1 MGTPDPRQS
10 PVTLKL
16 NKEFKRAYYRGGYR
30 ANPVLVTYLVRTHLK
45 QVRYGV
51 TTGKK
56 IGNAV
61 SRNRARRLIR
71 AAFEQV
77 CRDYGW
83 KDNADVPG
91 LDFVFVAREK
101 TPLVKS
107 TDVYRAMSGQ
117 IRALLQDPARRK

>member
-1 MGTPDPRQS
+1 MES
-10 PVTLKL
+10 PTSKKGPITLKL

-30 ANPVLVTYLVRTHLK
+30 ANPVLVTYLVKTHLK
-45 QVRYGV
+45 QVRYGI

-56 IGNAV
+56 IGKAV

-71 AAFEQV
+71 TAFFAV
-77 CRDYGW
+77 CKDYGW
-83 KDNADVPG
+83 DTAEILPG
-91 LDFVFVAREK
+91 YDFVFVAREK

-117 IRALLQDPARRK
+117 IRALLQDSDRKK

>member
-1 MGTPDPRQS
+1 MEN

-16 NKEFKRAYYRGGYR
+16 NKEFKRAYYRGAYQ
-30 ANPVLVTYLVRTHLK
+30 ANPVLVTYLVRTNLK
-45 QVRYGV
+45 KVRYGI

-61 SRNRARRLIR
+61 MRNRARRMIR
-71 AAFEQV
+71 AAFWQV
-77 CRDYGW
+77 YREAGW
-83 KDNADVPG
+83 DEKKIG

-107 TDVYRAMSGQ
+107 TEIYYAMSRQ
-117 IRALLQDPARRK
+117 IKSLLNRPTPEQNRQKK